1 MLKRSAIL
9 IAEDEPIIALDLAL
23 AVQEAD
29 GEVVGPAATVKEAL
43 ALLETRNVLGAI
55 LDVNL
60 ADRDISPVAVYLLNR
75 GIPIILQTGTSIPP
89 ELAARFPDLVVRT
102 KPNRAHQLVTELASM
117 ITKHGNPTDSA

>member
-1 MLKRSAIL
+1 MLKRSPVL

-23 AVQEAD
+23 AVQDAD

-43 ALLETRNVLGAI
+43 ALLESRTVLGAI

-75 GIPIILQTGTSIPP
+75 GIPTILQTGMSIPP
-89 ELAARFPDLVVRT
+89 ELAACFPDLVVRT
-102 KPNRAHQLVTELASM
+102 KPNRADRLVTELASM
-117 ITKHGNPTDSA
+117 ITKHEKLTNSA

>member
-1 MLKRSAIL
+1 MLKRSPVL

-23 AVQEAD
+23 AVQDAD

-43 ALLETRNVLGAI
+43 ALLETRTVQGAI

-75 GIPIILQTGTSIPP
+75 GIPTILQTGMSIPP
-89 ELAARFPDLVVRT
+89 ELAERFPDLVVRT
-102 KPNRAHQLVTELASM
+102 KPNRADQLVMELASM
-117 ITKHGNPTDSA
+117 IAKHGNPTYSA

>member
-1 MLKRSAIL
+1 MLKRRAIL

-23 AVQEAD
+23 AVQDAD

-43 ALLETRNVLGAI
+43 ALLESRTVLGAI

-75 GIPIILQTGTSIPP
+75 GIPTILQTGLSIPP
-89 ELAARFPDLVVRT
+89 ELAESFPDLVVRT
-102 KPNRAHQLVTELASM
+102 KPNRADQLVTELASM
-117 ITKHGNPTDSA
+117 ITKHEKPTNSA